1 MRDFILADNQDI
13 TRAGLETVLER
24 CGVAASVTV
33 CAHTRWLTGLLGE
46 VPCAA
51 VILDYTLFDFY
62 GVEQMLNLA
71 SRYDRTSWLLFSE
84 ELGRSF
90 IRNVGVRD
98 RFGIVMKGEPLREIE
113 AAIVAT
119 AEYRTYLCD
128 YAGKIIGEQDPLSG
142 EAERLTASESSI
154 LREIALG
161 RTTKEIAAGRCLSF
175 HTINSHRKNIFRKLG
190 VNNVQEAIRYA
201 LRAGI
206 IDMADY
212 NI

>member
-13 TRAGLETVLER
+13 TRTGLETVLER
-24 CGVAASVTV
+24 CGVAASVSV
-33 CAHTRWLTGLLGE
+33 CAHTRSLTGLLGD

-98 RFGIVMKGEPLREIE
+98 RFGIVMRGGVPTRNRSRDSRHRGIPHLHLRLRRENHRGTGPSLWRSGTPYRIG
-113 AAIVAT
+113 IVDT
-119 AEYRTYLCD
+119 PRD
-128 YAGKIIGEQDPLSG
+128 SP
-142 EAERLTASESSI
+142 
-154 LREIALG
+154 RED
-161 RTTKEIAAGRCLSF
+161 
-175 HTINSHRKNIFRKLG
+175 H
-190 VNNVQEAIRYA
+190 
-201 LRAGI
+201 
-206 IDMADY
+206 
-212 NI
+212 

>member
-13 TRAGLETVLER
+13 TRAGLETVLDR
-24 CGVAASVTV
+24 CGVASSVSV
-33 CAHTRWLTGLLGE
+33 CAHTRSLTGLLSE

-62 GVEQMLNLA
+62 GEEQMLNLA

-98 RFGIVMKGEPLREIE
+98 RFGIVMKGESLREIE

-119 AEYRTYLCD
+119 AEYRTYICD
-128 YAGKIIGEQDPLSG
+128 YARENHQGAGACNGRSGTPYRIGIVDTPRDSP
-142 EAERLTASESSI
+142 
-154 LREIALG
+154 REDHQG
-161 RTTKEIAAGRCLSF
+161 DCRRPVPQF
-175 HTINSHRKNIFRKLG
+175 P
-190 VNNVQEAIRYA
+190 
-201 LRAGI
+201 
-206 IDMADY
+206 Y
-212 NI
+212 NQQPP